1 MTTQYLAFLT
11 MSLSFDWSAIVRFC
25 FIYLTDAIV
34 LVYVVI
40 SVVILDS
47 TLDLDFARTR
57 ACVL

>member
-1 MTTQYLAFLT
+1 MQYHLLLP
-11 MSLSFDWSAIVRFC
+11 MSLSFDYSGIVRFC
-25 FIYLTDAIV
+25 SVYLTDAIV

-47 TLDLDFARTR
+47 TLDLGSASTR